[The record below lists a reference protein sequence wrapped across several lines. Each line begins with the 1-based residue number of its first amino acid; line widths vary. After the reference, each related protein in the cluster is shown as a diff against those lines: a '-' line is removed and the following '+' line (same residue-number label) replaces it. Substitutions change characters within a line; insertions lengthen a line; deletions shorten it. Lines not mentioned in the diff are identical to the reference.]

1 MKIIAVGMNYAA
13 HNKELHHSLELSEP
27 TIFMKSDSS
36 LLKDGKPFFIPDFSS
51 EVHYETE
58 IVVRIDRLGK
68 NIAERFAHRYY
79 NEVTV
84 GIDFTARDL
93 QNKLRAQGLP
103 WEISKAFDNS
113 AVIGTFIPLEQAGDV
128 NRLPFHLDINGSK
141 VQEGNTSNMLFSV
154 DKIIAYVSRFFTLKI
169 GDLIYTCWRRSREDR
184 RSSGGISWRAE
195 ASGFLCEMR
204 RLIYIFIIGLLL
216 CSYTWADGSRYAS
229 KSLLS
234 EGKWVKIRV
243 DKTGIYK
250 LSYADLKNMGFS
262 DPSKVSVHGYG
273 GWPLDEDFSKEYIDD
288 VPSTPV
294 WRGSDYLL
302 FYGKGPVKW
311 EYDSSSQTFVHTNNP
326 YSLYGYYFVTDATPT
341 NDMTSVAQASG
352 ASTRITTYDD
362 YLLHEQELVS
372 VNQSGREFFGEDFS
386 GARPR
391 TISTFSSIPGI
402 TDADGK
408 VTMRFISRINS
419 GSGTASLS
427 INDSELLDITIPS
440 IQTVSSNVR
449 SYTKAIPGTTTALW
463 KGSKSEK
470 NNVVVSYSSSGHTNV
485 RLDYIRMQFVRTLRP
500 YGACT
505 FFRSLTSVGN
515 ASRFVISEANSNTL
529 VFDVTDAL
537 NVKRVEADLNGSE
550 LSFTIPAGRL
560 REFVLVQ
567 TNQTFPSPEVVGEV
581 ASSNLH
587 GLEQRDMIIISAPS
601 LVQQAERLAVAHREK
616 DGLTVEVVTPE
627 AIYNEFSSG
636 TPDAT
641 AYRRLMKMFYDR
653 SSSLGNPPKYLLLF
667 GDGIYDNR
675 GISGEVQGVSRSNM
689 LLTFQSQESLNV
701 YSYATDDYFA
711 FLEDNSGSN
720 FSRDKMC
727 LGVGRFPIRTVT
739 EATQMV
745 DKTISYMENKDSG
758 SWKNNVT
765 FVADDGNNEDSFTT
779 NHMKQADQLAEAIEE
794 MQPGFLVNKVYFDA
808 YKRSSL
814 GTYPDVHNEIEKL
827 LKSGQLLINYTGH
840 GSTTHWADESV
851 WTQTD
856 INNSSYKHL
865 PVWVTATC
873 DFTRFDDVTTSAGE
887 SVFLNPTSGG
897 IALFTTT
904 RVVFSGNN
912 ANLNKALIDNLFQED
927 ANSRYTLGEAMMY
940 TKRQLNDS
948 NKLNFILIGDPALKF
963 AYPEYKAR
971 VTAVNGEA
979 VSDEPFEFKA
989 LSRITVE
996 GEILNPSDSFAAD
1009 FTGVLSSTIFDSQS
1023 SITTLGNSSE
1033 KFTYLDYPNTIYI
1046 GRDSVRNGKFS
1057 FTFMV
1062 PKDISYSN
1070 KKGKLNLYASSETK
1084 EAQGSFFDFIVGGT
1098 SDTAE
1103 TDTIGPEIR
1112 QIYLNDSSFVSGDKV
1127 NTTPYFVAKLWDKS
1141 GVNITG
1147 SSVGHDMMLTIDSMP
1162 SMSYNLNSYYALLP
1176 DSENEGLVQFSIPE
1190 LEPGMHTAEFKV
1202 WDILN
1207 NSTTYTF
1214 TFEVAEGLKPNL
1226 IELYATPNPARDQ
1239 VEFFLH
1245 HNRPESNLKVTVMV
1259 YDMTGKFLWSTEKSG
1274 SSELF
1279 KAYIVTWNLTDNGG
1293 RRLRPGVYLY
1303 RAAIS
1308 TNNSKEATK
1317 ANKLI
1322 ILAQ

>member
-1 MKIIAVGMNYAA
+1 M
-13 HNKELHHSLELSEP
+13 
-27 TIFMKSDSS
+27 
-36 LLKDGKPFFIPDFSS
+36 
-51 EVHYETE
+51 
-58 IVVRIDRLGK
+58 
-68 NIAERFAHRYY
+68 
-79 NEVTV
+79 
-84 GIDFTARDL
+84 
-93 QNKLRAQGLP
+93 
-103 WEISKAFDNS
+103 
-113 AVIGTFIPLEQAGDV
+113 
-128 NRLPFHLDINGSK
+128 
-141 VQEGNTSNMLFSV
+141 
-154 DKIIAYVSRFFTLKI
+154 
-169 GDLIYTCWRRSREDR
+169 
-184 RSSGGISWRAE
+184 
-195 ASGFLCEMR
+195 
-204 RLIYIFIIGLLL
+204 
-216 CSYTWADGSRYAS
+216 
-229 KSLLS
+229 
-234 EGKWVKIRV
+234 
-243 DKTGIYK
+243 
-250 LSYADLKNMGFS
+250 
-262 DPSKVSVHGYG
+262 
-273 GWPLDEDFSKEYIDD
+273 
-288 VPSTPV
+288 
-294 WRGSDYLL
+294 
-302 FYGKGPVKW
+302 
-311 EYDSSSQTFVHTNNP
+311 
-326 YSLYGYYFVTDATPT
+326 
-341 NDMTSVAQASG
+341 
-352 ASTRITTYDD
+352 
-362 YLLHEQELVS
+362 
-372 VNQSGREFFGEDFS
+372 
-386 GARPR
+386 
-391 TISTFSSIPGI
+391 
-402 TDADGK
+402 
-408 VTMRFISRINS
+408 
-419 GSGTASLS
+419 
-427 INDSELLDITIPS
+427 
-440 IQTVSSNVR
+440 
-449 SYTKAIPGTTTALW
+449 
-463 KGSKSEK
+463 
-470 NNVVVSYSSSGHTNV
+470 
-485 RLDYIRMQFVRTLRP
+485 
-500 YGACT
+500 
-505 FFRSLTSVGN
+505 
-515 ASRFVISEANSNTL
+515 
-529 VFDVTDAL
+529 
-537 NVKRVEADLNGSE
+537 
-550 LSFTIPAGRL
+550 

-675 GISGEVQGVSRSNM
+675 GISGEVQGVSWSNM

-794 MQPGFLVNKVYFDA
+794 MQPGFLA

-873 DFTRFDDVTTSAGE
+873 DFTRFDDVKTSAGE

-912 ANLNKALIDNLFQED
+912 ANLNKALIDNLFQEG

-996 GEILNPSDSFAAD
+996 GEILNPSGSFAAD

-1103 TDTIGPEIR
+1103 TDTIGPKIR

-1190 LEPGMHTAEFKV
+1190 MEPGMHTAEFKV

-1226 IELYATPNPARDQ
+1226 IEMYATPNPARDQ

>member
-1 MKIIAVGMNYAA
+1 M
-13 HNKELHHSLELSEP
+13 
-27 TIFMKSDSS
+27 
-36 LLKDGKPFFIPDFSS
+36 
-51 EVHYETE
+51 
-58 IVVRIDRLGK
+58 
-68 NIAERFAHRYY
+68 
-79 NEVTV
+79 
-84 GIDFTARDL
+84 
-93 QNKLRAQGLP
+93 
-103 WEISKAFDNS
+103 
-113 AVIGTFIPLEQAGDV
+113 
-128 NRLPFHLDINGSK
+128 
-141 VQEGNTSNMLFSV
+141 
-154 DKIIAYVSRFFTLKI
+154 
-169 GDLIYTCWRRSREDR
+169 
-184 RSSGGISWRAE
+184 
-195 ASGFLCEMR
+195 
-204 RLIYIFIIGLLL
+204 
-216 CSYTWADGSRYAS
+216 
-229 KSLLS
+229 
-234 EGKWVKIRV
+234 
-243 DKTGIYK
+243 
-250 LSYADLKNMGFS
+250 
-262 DPSKVSVHGYG
+262 
-273 GWPLDEDFSKEYIDD
+273 
-288 VPSTPV
+288 
-294 WRGSDYLL
+294 
-302 FYGKGPVKW
+302 
-311 EYDSSSQTFVHTNNP
+311 
-326 YSLYGYYFVTDATPT
+326 
-341 NDMTSVAQASG
+341 
-352 ASTRITTYDD
+352 
-362 YLLHEQELVS
+362 
-372 VNQSGREFFGEDFS
+372 
-386 GARPR
+386 
-391 TISTFSSIPGI
+391 
-402 TDADGK
+402 
-408 VTMRFISRINS
+408 
-419 GSGTASLS
+419 
-427 INDSELLDITIPS
+427 
-440 IQTVSSNVR
+440 
-449 SYTKAIPGTTTALW
+449 
-463 KGSKSEK
+463 
-470 NNVVVSYSSSGHTNV
+470 
-485 RLDYIRMQFVRTLRP
+485 
-500 YGACT
+500 
-505 FFRSLTSVGN
+505 TSVGN

-779 NHMKQADQLAEAIEE
+779 NHMKQADQLAGAIEE

-814 GTYPDVHNEIEKL
+814 GTYSDVHNEIEKL

-873 DFTRFDDVTTSAGE
+873 DFTRFDDVKTSAGE

-912 ANLNKALIDNLFQED
+912 ANLNKALIDNLFQEG

-996 GEILNPSDSFAAD
+996 GEILNPSGSFAAD

-1226 IELYATPNPARDQ
+1226 IEMYATPNPARDQ

>member
-1 MKIIAVGMNYAA
+1 M
-13 HNKELHHSLELSEP
+13 
-27 TIFMKSDSS
+27 
-36 LLKDGKPFFIPDFSS
+36 
-51 EVHYETE
+51 
-58 IVVRIDRLGK
+58 
-68 NIAERFAHRYY
+68 
-79 NEVTV
+79 
-84 GIDFTARDL
+84 
-93 QNKLRAQGLP
+93 
-103 WEISKAFDNS
+103 
-113 AVIGTFIPLEQAGDV
+113 
-128 NRLPFHLDINGSK
+128 
-141 VQEGNTSNMLFSV
+141 
-154 DKIIAYVSRFFTLKI
+154 
-169 GDLIYTCWRRSREDR
+169 
-184 RSSGGISWRAE
+184 
-195 ASGFLCEMR
+195 
-204 RLIYIFIIGLLL
+204 
-216 CSYTWADGSRYAS
+216 
-229 KSLLS
+229 
-234 EGKWVKIRV
+234 
-243 DKTGIYK
+243 
-250 LSYADLKNMGFS
+250 
-262 DPSKVSVHGYG
+262 
-273 GWPLDEDFSKEYIDD
+273 
-288 VPSTPV
+288 
-294 WRGSDYLL
+294 
-302 FYGKGPVKW
+302 
-311 EYDSSSQTFVHTNNP
+311 
-326 YSLYGYYFVTDATPT
+326 
-341 NDMTSVAQASG
+341 
-352 ASTRITTYDD
+352 
-362 YLLHEQELVS
+362 
-372 VNQSGREFFGEDFS
+372 
-386 GARPR
+386 
-391 TISTFSSIPGI
+391 
-402 TDADGK
+402 
-408 VTMRFISRINS
+408 
-419 GSGTASLS
+419 
-427 INDSELLDITIPS
+427 
-440 IQTVSSNVR
+440 
-449 SYTKAIPGTTTALW
+449 
-463 KGSKSEK
+463 
-470 NNVVVSYSSSGHTNV
+470 
-485 RLDYIRMQFVRTLRP
+485 
-500 YGACT
+500 
-505 FFRSLTSVGN
+505 TSVGN

-727 LGVGRFPIRTVT
+727 VGVGRFPIRTVT

-873 DFTRFDDVTTSAGE
+873 DFTRFDDVKTSAGE

-912 ANLNKALIDNLFQED
+912 ANLNKALIDNLFQEG

-996 GEILNPSDSFAAD
+996 GEILNPSGSFAAD

-1103 TDTIGPEIR
+1103 TDTIGPKIR

-1190 LEPGMHTAEFKV
+1190 MEPGMHTAEFKV

-1226 IELYATPNPARDQ
+1226 IEMYATPNPARDQ

>member
-1 MKIIAVGMNYAA
+1 M
-13 HNKELHHSLELSEP
+13 
-27 TIFMKSDSS
+27 
-36 LLKDGKPFFIPDFSS
+36 
-51 EVHYETE
+51 
-58 IVVRIDRLGK
+58 
-68 NIAERFAHRYY
+68 
-79 NEVTV
+79 
-84 GIDFTARDL
+84 
-93 QNKLRAQGLP
+93 
-103 WEISKAFDNS
+103 
-113 AVIGTFIPLEQAGDV
+113 
-128 NRLPFHLDINGSK
+128 
-141 VQEGNTSNMLFSV
+141 
-154 DKIIAYVSRFFTLKI
+154 
-169 GDLIYTCWRRSREDR
+169 
-184 RSSGGISWRAE
+184 
-195 ASGFLCEMR
+195 
-204 RLIYIFIIGLLL
+204 
-216 CSYTWADGSRYAS
+216 
-229 KSLLS
+229 
-234 EGKWVKIRV
+234 
-243 DKTGIYK
+243 
-250 LSYADLKNMGFS
+250 
-262 DPSKVSVHGYG
+262 
-273 GWPLDEDFSKEYIDD
+273 
-288 VPSTPV
+288 
-294 WRGSDYLL
+294 
-302 FYGKGPVKW
+302 
-311 EYDSSSQTFVHTNNP
+311 
-326 YSLYGYYFVTDATPT
+326 
-341 NDMTSVAQASG
+341 
-352 ASTRITTYDD
+352 
-362 YLLHEQELVS
+362 
-372 VNQSGREFFGEDFS
+372 
-386 GARPR
+386 
-391 TISTFSSIPGI
+391 
-402 TDADGK
+402 
-408 VTMRFISRINS
+408 
-419 GSGTASLS
+419 
-427 INDSELLDITIPS
+427 
-440 IQTVSSNVR
+440 
-449 SYTKAIPGTTTALW
+449 
-463 KGSKSEK
+463 
-470 NNVVVSYSSSGHTNV
+470 
-485 RLDYIRMQFVRTLRP
+485 
-500 YGACT
+500 
-505 FFRSLTSVGN
+505 
-515 ASRFVISEANSNTL
+515 
-529 VFDVTDAL
+529 
-537 NVKRVEADLNGSE
+537 
-550 LSFTIPAGRL
+550 
-560 REFVLVQ
+560 
-567 TNQTFPSPEVVGEV
+567 
-581 ASSNLH
+581 
-587 GLEQRDMIIISAPS
+587 
-601 LVQQAERLAVAHREK
+601 
-616 DGLTVEVVTPE
+616 
-627 AIYNEFSSG
+627 
-636 TPDAT
+636 
-641 AYRRLMKMFYDR
+641 
-653 SSSLGNPPKYLLLF
+653 LF

-873 DFTRFDDVTTSAGE
+873 DFTRFDDVKTSAGE

-996 GEILNPSDSFAAD
+996 GEILNPSGSFAAD

-1226 IELYATPNPARDQ
+1226 IEMYATPNPARDQ

>member
-1 MKIIAVGMNYAA
+1 
-13 HNKELHHSLELSEP
+13 
-27 TIFMKSDSS
+27 
-36 LLKDGKPFFIPDFSS
+36 
-51 EVHYETE
+51 
-58 IVVRIDRLGK
+58 
-68 NIAERFAHRYY
+68 
-79 NEVTV
+79 
-84 GIDFTARDL
+84 
-93 QNKLRAQGLP
+93 
-103 WEISKAFDNS
+103 
-113 AVIGTFIPLEQAGDV
+113 
-128 NRLPFHLDINGSK
+128 
-141 VQEGNTSNMLFSV
+141 
-154 DKIIAYVSRFFTLKI
+154 
-169 GDLIYTCWRRSREDR
+169 
-184 RSSGGISWRAE
+184 
-195 ASGFLCEMR
+195 
-204 RLIYIFIIGLLL
+204 
-216 CSYTWADGSRYAS
+216 
-229 KSLLS
+229 
-234 EGKWVKIRV
+234 
-243 DKTGIYK
+243 
-250 LSYADLKNMGFS
+250 
-262 DPSKVSVHGYG
+262 
-273 GWPLDEDFSKEYIDD
+273 
-288 VPSTPV
+288 
-294 WRGSDYLL
+294 
-302 FYGKGPVKW
+302 
-311 EYDSSSQTFVHTNNP
+311 
-326 YSLYGYYFVTDATPT
+326 
-341 NDMTSVAQASG
+341 
-352 ASTRITTYDD
+352 
-362 YLLHEQELVS
+362 
-372 VNQSGREFFGEDFS
+372 
-386 GARPR
+386 
-391 TISTFSSIPGI
+391 
-402 TDADGK
+402 
-408 VTMRFISRINS
+408 
-419 GSGTASLS
+419 
-427 INDSELLDITIPS
+427 
-440 IQTVSSNVR
+440 
-449 SYTKAIPGTTTALW
+449 
-463 KGSKSEK
+463 
-470 NNVVVSYSSSGHTNV
+470 
-485 RLDYIRMQFVRTLRP
+485 
-500 YGACT
+500 
-505 FFRSLTSVGN
+505 
-515 ASRFVISEANSNTL
+515 
-529 VFDVTDAL
+529 
-537 NVKRVEADLNGSE
+537 
-550 LSFTIPAGRL
+550 
-560 REFVLVQ
+560 
-567 TNQTFPSPEVVGEV
+567 
-581 ASSNLH
+581 
-587 GLEQRDMIIISAPS
+587 MIIISAPS

-675 GISGEVQGVSRSNM
+675 GISGEVQGVSQSNM

-873 DFTRFDDVTTSAGE
+873 DFTRFDDVKTSAGE

-996 GEILNPSDSFAAD
+996 GEILNPSGSFAAD

-1226 IELYATPNPARDQ
+1226 IEMYATPNPARDQ

>member
-1 MKIIAVGMNYAA
+1 M
-13 HNKELHHSLELSEP
+13 
-27 TIFMKSDSS
+27 
-36 LLKDGKPFFIPDFSS
+36 
-51 EVHYETE
+51 
-58 IVVRIDRLGK
+58 
-68 NIAERFAHRYY
+68 
-79 NEVTV
+79 
-84 GIDFTARDL
+84 
-93 QNKLRAQGLP
+93 
-103 WEISKAFDNS
+103 
-113 AVIGTFIPLEQAGDV
+113 
-128 NRLPFHLDINGSK
+128 
-141 VQEGNTSNMLFSV
+141 
-154 DKIIAYVSRFFTLKI
+154 
-169 GDLIYTCWRRSREDR
+169 
-184 RSSGGISWRAE
+184 
-195 ASGFLCEMR
+195 
-204 RLIYIFIIGLLL
+204 
-216 CSYTWADGSRYAS
+216 
-229 KSLLS
+229 
-234 EGKWVKIRV
+234 
-243 DKTGIYK
+243 
-250 LSYADLKNMGFS
+250 
-262 DPSKVSVHGYG
+262 
-273 GWPLDEDFSKEYIDD
+273 
-288 VPSTPV
+288 
-294 WRGSDYLL
+294 
-302 FYGKGPVKW
+302 
-311 EYDSSSQTFVHTNNP
+311 
-326 YSLYGYYFVTDATPT
+326 
-341 NDMTSVAQASG
+341 
-352 ASTRITTYDD
+352 
-362 YLLHEQELVS
+362 
-372 VNQSGREFFGEDFS
+372 
-386 GARPR
+386 
-391 TISTFSSIPGI
+391 
-402 TDADGK
+402 
-408 VTMRFISRINS
+408 
-419 GSGTASLS
+419 
-427 INDSELLDITIPS
+427 
-440 IQTVSSNVR
+440 
-449 SYTKAIPGTTTALW
+449 
-463 KGSKSEK
+463 
-470 NNVVVSYSSSGHTNV
+470 
-485 RLDYIRMQFVRTLRP
+485 
-500 YGACT
+500 
-505 FFRSLTSVGN
+505 
-515 ASRFVISEANSNTL
+515 
-529 VFDVTDAL
+529 
-537 NVKRVEADLNGSE
+537 
-550 LSFTIPAGRL
+550 
-560 REFVLVQ
+560 
-567 TNQTFPSPEVVGEV
+567 
-581 ASSNLH
+581 
-587 GLEQRDMIIISAPS
+587 
-601 LVQQAERLAVAHREK
+601 
-616 DGLTVEVVTPE
+616 
-627 AIYNEFSSG
+627 
-636 TPDAT
+636 
-641 AYRRLMKMFYDR
+641 
-653 SSSLGNPPKYLLLF
+653 GNPPKYLLLF

>member
-1 MKIIAVGMNYAA
+1 
-13 HNKELHHSLELSEP
+13 
-27 TIFMKSDSS
+27 
-36 LLKDGKPFFIPDFSS
+36 
-51 EVHYETE
+51 
-58 IVVRIDRLGK
+58 
-68 NIAERFAHRYY
+68 
-79 NEVTV
+79 
-84 GIDFTARDL
+84 
-93 QNKLRAQGLP
+93 
-103 WEISKAFDNS
+103 
-113 AVIGTFIPLEQAGDV
+113 
-128 NRLPFHLDINGSK
+128 
-141 VQEGNTSNMLFSV
+141 
-154 DKIIAYVSRFFTLKI
+154 
-169 GDLIYTCWRRSREDR
+169 
-184 RSSGGISWRAE
+184 
-195 ASGFLCEMR
+195 MR
-204 RLIYIFIIGLLL
+204 RLIYIFIISLLF
-216 CSYTWADGSRYAS
+216 CSYTWADNSRYAS
-229 KSLLS
+229 KSLLA

-250 LSYADLKNMGFS
+250 LTYADLESMGFS

-294 WRGSDYLL
+294 WRGNDYLL

-311 EYDSSSQTFVHTNNP
+311 EYDSSSQAFVHTNNP

-341 NDMTSVAQASG
+341 NDMASVAQASG

-362 YLLHEQELVS
+362 YLLHEQDLVS
-372 VNQSGREFFGEDFS
+372 VSQSGREFFGEDFS
-386 GARPR
+386 GATPR
-391 TISTFSSIPGI
+391 AISTFSSIPGI

-427 INDSELLDITIPS
+427 INDSELLDVTIPS
-440 IQTVSSNVR
+440 IQTVDSKIR
-449 SYTKAIPGTTTALW
+449 SYTKAISGMTTALW

-500 YGACT
+500 YGAYT
-505 FFRSLTSVGN
+505 FFRSLASVGN
-515 ASRFVISEANSNTL
+515 VSRFVVGEANANTL

-537 NVKRVEADLNGSE
+537 NVKKMETDLNGSE
-550 LSFTIPAGRL
+550 LSFTIPAGSL
-560 REFVLVQ
+560 REFVVVQ
-567 TNQTFPSPEVVGEV
+567 ANQTFSSPEVVGEV

-587 GLEQRDMIIISAPS
+587 GLEQRDMIIIAAPS
-601 LVQQAERLAVAHREK
+601 LVQQAERLAAAHREK

-627 AIYNEFSSG
+627 AVYNEFSSG

-653 SSSLGNPPKYLLLF
+653 SASLGNPPKYLLLF
-667 GDGIYDNR
+667 GDGLFDNR
-675 GISGEVQGVSRSNM
+675 GVSSDVQGISRSNM
-689 LLTFQSQESLNV
+689 LLTFQSRESLNV

-711 FLEDNSGSN
+711 FLEDDSGTSLE
-720 FSRDKMC
+720 RDKMC
-727 LGVGRFPIRTVT
+727 VGVGRFPVRTVT

-745 DKTISYMENKDSG
+745 DKTISYMENKNPG

-765 FVADDGNNEDSFTT
+765 FVADDGNNEDSFSTG
-779 NHMKQADQLAEAIEE
+779 HMSQADQIADDIAENHS
-794 MQPGFLVNKVYFDA
+794 GFLVNKVYFDA
-808 YKRSSL
+808 YKRSNL
-814 GTYPDVHNEIEKL
+814 GTYPDVHDEIEKL

-840 GSTTHWADESV
+840 GSTTHWADEAV
-851 WTQTD
+851 WTQAD
-856 INNSSYKHL
+856 INNSSYENL

-873 DFTRFDDVTTSAGE
+873 DFTRFDDVKTSAGE
-887 SVFLNPTSGG
+887 SVFLNPASGG

-904 RVVFSGNN
+904 RVVFSGSNFS
-912 ANLNKALIDNLFQED
+912 LNKALIDNLFQENVND
-927 ANSRYTLGEAMMY
+927 RYTLGEAMMY
-940 TKRQLNDS
+940 TKRQLWDT
-948 NKLNFILIGDPALKF
+948 NKLNFILIGDPALKL

-996 GEILNPSDSFAAD
+996 GEILDPSGEFAAD
-1009 FTGVLSSTIFDSQS
+1009 FSGVLNSTVFDSQS
-1023 SITTLGNSSE
+1023 SITTLGNSSD

-1046 GRDSVRNGKFS
+1046 GRDSVRDGKFS

-1070 KKGKLNLYASSETK
+1070 EEGKLNLYASSETLKK

-1127 NTTPYFVAKLWDKS
+1127 NATPYFVARLWDKS

-1147 SSVGHDMMLTIDSMP
+1147 SSVGHDMILTIDSMP

-1190 LEPGMHTAEFKV
+1190 LEPGTHTAEFKV

-1207 NSTTYTF
+1207 NSTTYVF
-1214 TFEVAEGLKPNL
+1214 TFEVEEGLKPNL
-1226 IELYATPNPARDQ
+1226 IEIYATPNPARDQ
-1239 VEFFLH
+1239 VEFYLH

-1259 YDMTGKFLWSTEKSG
+1259 YDMTGKFLWSAEKSG

-1279 KAYIVTWNLTDNGG
+1279 KAYVVTWNLTDNGG

-1308 TNNSKEATK
+1308 ANNSKEATK

>member
-1 MKIIAVGMNYAA
+1 M
-13 HNKELHHSLELSEP
+13 
-27 TIFMKSDSS
+27 
-36 LLKDGKPFFIPDFSS
+36 
-51 EVHYETE
+51 
-58 IVVRIDRLGK
+58 
-68 NIAERFAHRYY
+68 
-79 NEVTV
+79 
-84 GIDFTARDL
+84 
-93 QNKLRAQGLP
+93 
-103 WEISKAFDNS
+103 
-113 AVIGTFIPLEQAGDV
+113 
-128 NRLPFHLDINGSK
+128 
-141 VQEGNTSNMLFSV
+141 
-154 DKIIAYVSRFFTLKI
+154 
-169 GDLIYTCWRRSREDR
+169 
-184 RSSGGISWRAE
+184 
-195 ASGFLCEMR
+195 
-204 RLIYIFIIGLLL
+204 
-216 CSYTWADGSRYAS
+216 
-229 KSLLS
+229 
-234 EGKWVKIRV
+234 
-243 DKTGIYK
+243 
-250 LSYADLKNMGFS
+250 
-262 DPSKVSVHGYG
+262 
-273 GWPLDEDFSKEYIDD
+273 
-288 VPSTPV
+288 
-294 WRGSDYLL
+294 
-302 FYGKGPVKW
+302 
-311 EYDSSSQTFVHTNNP
+311 
-326 YSLYGYYFVTDATPT
+326 
-341 NDMTSVAQASG
+341 
-352 ASTRITTYDD
+352 
-362 YLLHEQELVS
+362 
-372 VNQSGREFFGEDFS
+372 
-386 GARPR
+386 
-391 TISTFSSIPGI
+391 
-402 TDADGK
+402 
-408 VTMRFISRINS
+408 
-419 GSGTASLS
+419 
-427 INDSELLDITIPS
+427 
-440 IQTVSSNVR
+440 
-449 SYTKAIPGTTTALW
+449 
-463 KGSKSEK
+463 
-470 NNVVVSYSSSGHTNV
+470 VSYSSSGHTNV

-873 DFTRFDDVTTSAGE
+873 DFTRFDDVKTSAGE

-912 ANLNKALIDNLFQED
+912 ANLNKALIDNLFQEG

-996 GEILNPSDSFAAD
+996 GEILNPSGSFAAD

-1226 IELYATPNPARDQ
+1226 IEMYATPNPARDQ

>member
-1 MKIIAVGMNYAA
+1 M
-13 HNKELHHSLELSEP
+13 
-27 TIFMKSDSS
+27 F
-36 LLKDGKPFFIPDFSS
+36 
-51 EVHYETE
+51 
-58 IVVRIDRLGK
+58 
-68 NIAERFAHRYY
+68 
-79 NEVTV
+79 
-84 GIDFTARDL
+84 
-93 QNKLRAQGLP
+93 
-103 WEISKAFDNS
+103 
-113 AVIGTFIPLEQAGDV
+113 
-128 NRLPFHLDINGSK
+128 
-141 VQEGNTSNMLFSV
+141 
-154 DKIIAYVSRFFTLKI
+154 
-169 GDLIYTCWRRSREDR
+169 
-184 RSSGGISWRAE
+184 
-195 ASGFLCEMR
+195 
-204 RLIYIFIIGLLL
+204 
-216 CSYTWADGSRYAS
+216 
-229 KSLLS
+229 
-234 EGKWVKIRV
+234 
-243 DKTGIYK
+243 
-250 LSYADLKNMGFS
+250 
-262 DPSKVSVHGYG
+262 
-273 GWPLDEDFSKEYIDD
+273 
-288 VPSTPV
+288 
-294 WRGSDYLL
+294 
-302 FYGKGPVKW
+302 
-311 EYDSSSQTFVHTNNP
+311 
-326 YSLYGYYFVTDATPT
+326 
-341 NDMTSVAQASG
+341 
-352 ASTRITTYDD
+352 
-362 YLLHEQELVS
+362 
-372 VNQSGREFFGEDFS
+372 
-386 GARPR
+386 
-391 TISTFSSIPGI
+391 
-402 TDADGK
+402 
-408 VTMRFISRINS
+408 
-419 GSGTASLS
+419 
-427 INDSELLDITIPS
+427 
-440 IQTVSSNVR
+440 
-449 SYTKAIPGTTTALW
+449 
-463 KGSKSEK
+463 
-470 NNVVVSYSSSGHTNV
+470 
-485 RLDYIRMQFVRTLRP
+485 
-500 YGACT
+500 
-505 FFRSLTSVGN
+505 
-515 ASRFVISEANSNTL
+515 
-529 VFDVTDAL
+529 
-537 NVKRVEADLNGSE
+537 
-550 LSFTIPAGRL
+550 
-560 REFVLVQ
+560 VQ

-675 GISGEVQGVSRSNM
+675 GISGEVQGVSWSNM

-873 DFTRFDDVTTSAGE
+873 DFTRFDDVKTSAGE

-912 ANLNKALIDNLFQED
+912 ANLNKALIDNLFQEG

-996 GEILNPSDSFAAD
+996 GEILNPSGSFAAD

-1190 LEPGMHTAEFKV
+1190 MEPGMHTAEFKV

-1226 IELYATPNPARDQ
+1226 IEMYATPNPARDQ

>member
-1 MKIIAVGMNYAA
+1 M
-13 HNKELHHSLELSEP
+13 
-27 TIFMKSDSS
+27 
-36 LLKDGKPFFIPDFSS
+36 
-51 EVHYETE
+51 
-58 IVVRIDRLGK
+58 
-68 NIAERFAHRYY
+68 
-79 NEVTV
+79 
-84 GIDFTARDL
+84 
-93 QNKLRAQGLP
+93 
-103 WEISKAFDNS
+103 
-113 AVIGTFIPLEQAGDV
+113 
-128 NRLPFHLDINGSK
+128 
-141 VQEGNTSNMLFSV
+141 
-154 DKIIAYVSRFFTLKI
+154 
-169 GDLIYTCWRRSREDR
+169 
-184 RSSGGISWRAE
+184 
-195 ASGFLCEMR
+195 
-204 RLIYIFIIGLLL
+204 
-216 CSYTWADGSRYAS
+216 
-229 KSLLS
+229 
-234 EGKWVKIRV
+234 
-243 DKTGIYK
+243 
-250 LSYADLKNMGFS
+250 
-262 DPSKVSVHGYG
+262 
-273 GWPLDEDFSKEYIDD
+273 
-288 VPSTPV
+288 
-294 WRGSDYLL
+294 
-302 FYGKGPVKW
+302 
-311 EYDSSSQTFVHTNNP
+311 
-326 YSLYGYYFVTDATPT
+326 
-341 NDMTSVAQASG
+341 
-352 ASTRITTYDD
+352 
-362 YLLHEQELVS
+362 
-372 VNQSGREFFGEDFS
+372 
-386 GARPR
+386 
-391 TISTFSSIPGI
+391 
-402 TDADGK
+402 
-408 VTMRFISRINS
+408 
-419 GSGTASLS
+419 
-427 INDSELLDITIPS
+427 
-440 IQTVSSNVR
+440 
-449 SYTKAIPGTTTALW
+449 
-463 KGSKSEK
+463 
-470 NNVVVSYSSSGHTNV
+470 
-485 RLDYIRMQFVRTLRP
+485 
-500 YGACT
+500 
-505 FFRSLTSVGN
+505 
-515 ASRFVISEANSNTL
+515 
-529 VFDVTDAL
+529 
-537 NVKRVEADLNGSE
+537 EADLNGSE

-727 LGVGRFPIRTVT
+727 VGVGRFPIRTVT

-873 DFTRFDDVTTSAGE
+873 DFTRFDDVKTSAGE

-912 ANLNKALIDNLFQED
+912 ANLNKALIDNLFQEG

-996 GEILNPSDSFAAD
+996 GEILNPSGSFAAD

-1103 TDTIGPEIR
+1103 TDTIGPKIR

-1162 SMSYNLNSYYALLP
+1162 SMSYNLNSYYELLP

-1190 LEPGMHTAEFKV
+1190 MEPGMHTAEFKV

-1226 IELYATPNPARDQ
+1226 IEMYATPNPARDQ

>member
-1 MKIIAVGMNYAA
+1 M
-13 HNKELHHSLELSEP
+13 
-27 TIFMKSDSS
+27 
-36 LLKDGKPFFIPDFSS
+36 
-51 EVHYETE
+51 
-58 IVVRIDRLGK
+58 
-68 NIAERFAHRYY
+68 
-79 NEVTV
+79 
-84 GIDFTARDL
+84 
-93 QNKLRAQGLP
+93 
-103 WEISKAFDNS
+103 
-113 AVIGTFIPLEQAGDV
+113 
-128 NRLPFHLDINGSK
+128 
-141 VQEGNTSNMLFSV
+141 
-154 DKIIAYVSRFFTLKI
+154 
-169 GDLIYTCWRRSREDR
+169 
-184 RSSGGISWRAE
+184 
-195 ASGFLCEMR
+195 
-204 RLIYIFIIGLLL
+204 
-216 CSYTWADGSRYAS
+216 
-229 KSLLS
+229 
-234 EGKWVKIRV
+234 
-243 DKTGIYK
+243 
-250 LSYADLKNMGFS
+250 
-262 DPSKVSVHGYG
+262 
-273 GWPLDEDFSKEYIDD
+273 
-288 VPSTPV
+288 
-294 WRGSDYLL
+294 
-302 FYGKGPVKW
+302 
-311 EYDSSSQTFVHTNNP
+311 
-326 YSLYGYYFVTDATPT
+326 
-341 NDMTSVAQASG
+341 
-352 ASTRITTYDD
+352 
-362 YLLHEQELVS
+362 
-372 VNQSGREFFGEDFS
+372 
-386 GARPR
+386 
-391 TISTFSSIPGI
+391 
-402 TDADGK
+402 
-408 VTMRFISRINS
+408 
-419 GSGTASLS
+419 
-427 INDSELLDITIPS
+427 
-440 IQTVSSNVR
+440 
-449 SYTKAIPGTTTALW
+449 
-463 KGSKSEK
+463 
-470 NNVVVSYSSSGHTNV
+470 
-485 RLDYIRMQFVRTLRP
+485 
-500 YGACT
+500 
-505 FFRSLTSVGN
+505 TSVGN
-515 ASRFVISEANSNTL
+515 SSRFVISEANSNTL

-873 DFTRFDDVTTSAGE
+873 DFTRFDDVKTSAGE

-996 GEILNPSDSFAAD
+996 GEILNPSGSFAAD

-1176 DSENEGLVQFSIPE
+1176 DSENEGLGQFSIPE

-1226 IELYATPNPARDQ
+1226 IEMYATPNPARDQ

>member
-1 MKIIAVGMNYAA
+1 MHIATQI
-13 HNKELHHSLELSEP
+13 L
-27 TIFMKSDSS
+27 
-36 LLKDGKPFFIPDFSS
+36 
-51 EVHYETE
+51 
-58 IVVRIDRLGK
+58 
-68 NIAERFAHRYY
+68 
-79 NEVTV
+79 
-84 GIDFTARDL
+84 
-93 QNKLRAQGLP
+93 
-103 WEISKAFDNS
+103 
-113 AVIGTFIPLEQAGDV
+113 
-128 NRLPFHLDINGSK
+128 
-141 VQEGNTSNMLFSV
+141 
-154 DKIIAYVSRFFTLKI
+154 
-169 GDLIYTCWRRSREDR
+169 
-184 RSSGGISWRAE
+184 
-195 ASGFLCEMR
+195 
-204 RLIYIFIIGLLL
+204 
-216 CSYTWADGSRYAS
+216 
-229 KSLLS
+229 
-234 EGKWVKIRV
+234 
-243 DKTGIYK
+243 
-250 LSYADLKNMGFS
+250 
-262 DPSKVSVHGYG
+262 
-273 GWPLDEDFSKEYIDD
+273 
-288 VPSTPV
+288 
-294 WRGSDYLL
+294 
-302 FYGKGPVKW
+302 
-311 EYDSSSQTFVHTNNP
+311 
-326 YSLYGYYFVTDATPT
+326 
-341 NDMTSVAQASG
+341 
-352 ASTRITTYDD
+352 
-362 YLLHEQELVS
+362 
-372 VNQSGREFFGEDFS
+372 
-386 GARPR
+386 
-391 TISTFSSIPGI
+391 
-402 TDADGK
+402 
-408 VTMRFISRINS
+408 
-419 GSGTASLS
+419 
-427 INDSELLDITIPS
+427 
-440 IQTVSSNVR
+440 
-449 SYTKAIPGTTTALW
+449 
-463 KGSKSEK
+463 
-470 NNVVVSYSSSGHTNV
+470 
-485 RLDYIRMQFVRTLRP
+485 
-500 YGACT
+500 
-505 FFRSLTSVGN
+505 
-515 ASRFVISEANSNTL
+515 
-529 VFDVTDAL
+529 
-537 NVKRVEADLNGSE
+537 
-550 LSFTIPAGRL
+550 
-560 REFVLVQ
+560 
-567 TNQTFPSPEVVGEV
+567 
-581 ASSNLH
+581 
-587 GLEQRDMIIISAPS
+587 QRDMIIISAPS

-675 GISGEVQGVSRSNM
+675 GISGEVQGVSQSNM

-727 LGVGRFPIRTVT
+727 LGVGRFPIRTV
-739 EATQMV
+739 EQATQMV

-873 DFTRFDDVTTSAGE
+873 DFTRFDDVKTSAGE

-996 GEILNPSDSFAAD
+996 GEILNPSGSFAAD

-1226 IELYATPNPARDQ
+1226 IEMYATPNPARDQ

>member
-1 MKIIAVGMNYAA
+1 M
-13 HNKELHHSLELSEP
+13 
-27 TIFMKSDSS
+27 
-36 LLKDGKPFFIPDFSS
+36 
-51 EVHYETE
+51 
-58 IVVRIDRLGK
+58 
-68 NIAERFAHRYY
+68 
-79 NEVTV
+79 
-84 GIDFTARDL
+84 
-93 QNKLRAQGLP
+93 
-103 WEISKAFDNS
+103 
-113 AVIGTFIPLEQAGDV
+113 
-128 NRLPFHLDINGSK
+128 
-141 VQEGNTSNMLFSV
+141 
-154 DKIIAYVSRFFTLKI
+154 
-169 GDLIYTCWRRSREDR
+169 
-184 RSSGGISWRAE
+184 
-195 ASGFLCEMR
+195 
-204 RLIYIFIIGLLL
+204 
-216 CSYTWADGSRYAS
+216 
-229 KSLLS
+229 
-234 EGKWVKIRV
+234 
-243 DKTGIYK
+243 
-250 LSYADLKNMGFS
+250 
-262 DPSKVSVHGYG
+262 
-273 GWPLDEDFSKEYIDD
+273 
-288 VPSTPV
+288 
-294 WRGSDYLL
+294 
-302 FYGKGPVKW
+302 
-311 EYDSSSQTFVHTNNP
+311 
-326 YSLYGYYFVTDATPT
+326 
-341 NDMTSVAQASG
+341 
-352 ASTRITTYDD
+352 
-362 YLLHEQELVS
+362 
-372 VNQSGREFFGEDFS
+372 
-386 GARPR
+386 
-391 TISTFSSIPGI
+391 
-402 TDADGK
+402 
-408 VTMRFISRINS
+408 
-419 GSGTASLS
+419 
-427 INDSELLDITIPS
+427 
-440 IQTVSSNVR
+440 
-449 SYTKAIPGTTTALW
+449 
-463 KGSKSEK
+463 
-470 NNVVVSYSSSGHTNV
+470 
-485 RLDYIRMQFVRTLRP
+485 
-500 YGACT
+500 
-505 FFRSLTSVGN
+505 
-515 ASRFVISEANSNTL
+515 
-529 VFDVTDAL
+529 
-537 NVKRVEADLNGSE
+537 
-550 LSFTIPAGRL
+550 
-560 REFVLVQ
+560 
-567 TNQTFPSPEVVGEV
+567 
-581 ASSNLH
+581 
-587 GLEQRDMIIISAPS
+587 
-601 LVQQAERLAVAHREK
+601 VQQAERLAVAHREK

-794 MQPGFLVNKVYFDA
+794 VQPGFLVNKVYFDA

-873 DFTRFDDVTTSAGE
+873 DFTRFDDVKTSAGE

-904 RVVFSGNN
+904 RVVFSDNN

-996 GEILNPSDSFAAD
+996 GEILNPSGSFAAD

-1147 SSVGHDMMLTIDSMP
+1147 SSVGHDMILTIDSMP

-1226 IELYATPNPARDQ
+1226 IEMYATPNPARDQ

-1279 KAYIVTWNLTDNGG
+1279 KAYVVTWNLTDNGG

>member
-1 MKIIAVGMNYAA
+1 
-13 HNKELHHSLELSEP
+13 
-27 TIFMKSDSS
+27 
-36 LLKDGKPFFIPDFSS
+36 
-51 EVHYETE
+51 
-58 IVVRIDRLGK
+58 
-68 NIAERFAHRYY
+68 
-79 NEVTV
+79 
-84 GIDFTARDL
+84 
-93 QNKLRAQGLP
+93 
-103 WEISKAFDNS
+103 
-113 AVIGTFIPLEQAGDV
+113 
-128 NRLPFHLDINGSK
+128 
-141 VQEGNTSNMLFSV
+141 
-154 DKIIAYVSRFFTLKI
+154 
-169 GDLIYTCWRRSREDR
+169 
-184 RSSGGISWRAE
+184 
-195 ASGFLCEMR
+195 
-204 RLIYIFIIGLLL
+204 
-216 CSYTWADGSRYAS
+216 
-229 KSLLS
+229 
-234 EGKWVKIRV
+234 
-243 DKTGIYK
+243 
-250 LSYADLKNMGFS
+250 
-262 DPSKVSVHGYG
+262 
-273 GWPLDEDFSKEYIDD
+273 
-288 VPSTPV
+288 
-294 WRGSDYLL
+294 
-302 FYGKGPVKW
+302 
-311 EYDSSSQTFVHTNNP
+311 
-326 YSLYGYYFVTDATPT
+326 
-341 NDMTSVAQASG
+341 
-352 ASTRITTYDD
+352 
-362 YLLHEQELVS
+362 
-372 VNQSGREFFGEDFS
+372 
-386 GARPR
+386 
-391 TISTFSSIPGI
+391 
-402 TDADGK
+402 
-408 VTMRFISRINS
+408 
-419 GSGTASLS
+419 
-427 INDSELLDITIPS
+427 
-440 IQTVSSNVR
+440 
-449 SYTKAIPGTTTALW
+449 
-463 KGSKSEK
+463 
-470 NNVVVSYSSSGHTNV
+470 
-485 RLDYIRMQFVRTLRP
+485 
-500 YGACT
+500 
-505 FFRSLTSVGN
+505 
-515 ASRFVISEANSNTL
+515 
-529 VFDVTDAL
+529 
-537 NVKRVEADLNGSE
+537 
-550 LSFTIPAGRL
+550 
-560 REFVLVQ
+560 
-567 TNQTFPSPEVVGEV
+567 
-581 ASSNLH
+581 
-587 GLEQRDMIIISAPS
+587 
-601 LVQQAERLAVAHREK
+601 
-616 DGLTVEVVTPE
+616 
-627 AIYNEFSSG
+627 
-636 TPDAT
+636 
-641 AYRRLMKMFYDR
+641 MKMFYDR
-653 SSSLGNPPKYLLLF
+653 SSCLGNPPKYLLLF

-675 GISGEVQGVSRSNM
+675 GISGEVQGVSWSNM

-912 ANLNKALIDNLFQED
+912 ANLNKALIDNLFQEG

-996 GEILNPSDSFAAD
+996 GEILNPSGSFAAD

-1226 IELYATPNPARDQ
+1226 IEMYATPNPARDQ

>member
-1 MKIIAVGMNYAA
+1 
-13 HNKELHHSLELSEP
+13 
-27 TIFMKSDSS
+27 
-36 LLKDGKPFFIPDFSS
+36 
-51 EVHYETE
+51 
-58 IVVRIDRLGK
+58 
-68 NIAERFAHRYY
+68 
-79 NEVTV
+79 
-84 GIDFTARDL
+84 
-93 QNKLRAQGLP
+93 
-103 WEISKAFDNS
+103 
-113 AVIGTFIPLEQAGDV
+113 
-128 NRLPFHLDINGSK
+128 
-141 VQEGNTSNMLFSV
+141 
-154 DKIIAYVSRFFTLKI
+154 
-169 GDLIYTCWRRSREDR
+169 
-184 RSSGGISWRAE
+184 
-195 ASGFLCEMR
+195 MR
-204 RLIYIFIIGLLL
+204 RLIYIFIISLLF
-216 CSYTWADGSRYAS
+216 CSYTWADNSRYAS
-229 KSLLS
+229 KSLLA

-250 LSYADLKNMGFS
+250 LTYADLESMGFS

-294 WRGSDYLL
+294 WRGNDYLL

-311 EYDSSSQTFVHTNNP
+311 EYDSSSQAFVHTNNP

-341 NDMTSVAQASG
+341 NDMASVAQASG

-362 YLLHEQELVS
+362 YLLHEQDLVS
-372 VNQSGREFFGEDFS
+372 VSQSGREFFGEDFS
-386 GARPR
+386 GATPR

-427 INDSELLDITIPS
+427 INDSELLDVTIPS
-440 IQTVSSNVR
+440 IQTVDSKIR
-449 SYTKAIPGTTTALW
+449 SYTKAISGMTAALW

-500 YGACT
+500 YGAYT
-505 FFRSLTSVGN
+505 FFRSLASVGN
-515 ASRFVISEANSNTL
+515 VSRFVVGEANANTL

-537 NVKRVEADLNGSE
+537 NVKKMETDLNGSE
-550 LSFTIPAGRL
+550 LSFTIPAGSL
-560 REFVLVQ
+560 REFVVVQ
-567 TNQTFPSPEVVGEV
+567 ANQTFSSPEVVGEV

-587 GLEQRDMIIISAPS
+587 GLEQRDMIIIAAPS
-601 LVQQAERLAVAHREK
+601 LVQQAERLAAAHREK

-627 AIYNEFSSG
+627 AVYNEFSSG

-653 SSSLGNPPKYLLLF
+653 SASLGNPPKYLLLF
-667 GDGIYDNR
+667 GDGLFDNR
-675 GISGEVQGVSRSNM
+675 GVSSDVQGISRSNM
-689 LLTFQSQESLNV
+689 LLTFQSRESLNV

-711 FLEDNSGSN
+711 FLEDDSGTSLE
-720 FSRDKMC
+720 RDKMC
-727 LGVGRFPIRTVT
+727 VGVGRFPVRTVT

-745 DKTISYMENKDSG
+745 DKTISYMENKNPG

-765 FVADDGNNEDSFTT
+765 FVADDGNNEDSFSTG
-779 NHMKQADQLAEAIEE
+779 HMSQADQIADDIAENHS
-794 MQPGFLVNKVYFDA
+794 GFLVNKVYFDA
-808 YKRSSL
+808 YKRSNL
-814 GTYPDVHNEIEKL
+814 GTYPDVHDEIEKL

-840 GSTTHWADESV
+840 GSTTHWADEAV
-851 WTQTD
+851 WTQAD
-856 INNSSYKHL
+856 INNSSYENL

-873 DFTRFDDVTTSAGE
+873 DFTRFDDVKTSAGE
-887 SVFLNPTSGG
+887 SVFLNPASGG

-904 RVVFSGNN
+904 RVVFSGSNFS
-912 ANLNKALIDNLFQED
+912 LNKALIDNLFQENVND
-927 ANSRYTLGEAMMY
+927 RYTLGEAMMY
-940 TKRQLNDS
+940 TKRQLWDT
-948 NKLNFILIGDPALKF
+948 NKLNFILIGDPALKL

-979 VSDEPFEFKA
+979 VSDNPFEFKA

-996 GEILNPSDSFAAD
+996 GEILDPSGEFAAD
-1009 FTGVLSSTIFDSQS
+1009 FSGVLNSTVFDSQS
-1023 SITTLGNSSE
+1023 SITTLGNSSD

-1046 GRDSVRNGKFS
+1046 GRDSVRDGKFS

-1070 KKGKLNLYASSETK
+1070 EEGKLNLYASSETLKK

-1127 NTTPYFVAKLWDKS
+1127 NATPYFVARLWDKS

-1147 SSVGHDMMLTIDSMP
+1147 SSVGHDMILTIDSMP

-1176 DSENEGLVQFSIPE
+1176 DSENEGLVQFSVPE
-1190 LEPGMHTAEFKV
+1190 LEPGTHTAEFKV

-1207 NSTTYTF
+1207 NSTTYVF
-1214 TFEVAEGLKPNL
+1214 TFEVEEGLKPNL
-1226 IELYATPNPARDQ
+1226 IEIYATPNPARDQ
-1239 VEFFLH
+1239 VEFYLH

-1259 YDMTGKFLWSTEKSG
+1259 YDMTGKFLWSAEKSG

-1279 KAYIVTWNLTDNGG
+1279 KAYVVTWNLTDNGG

-1308 TNNSKEATK
+1308 ANNSKEATK

>member
-1 MKIIAVGMNYAA
+1 
-13 HNKELHHSLELSEP
+13 
-27 TIFMKSDSS
+27 
-36 LLKDGKPFFIPDFSS
+36 
-51 EVHYETE
+51 
-58 IVVRIDRLGK
+58 
-68 NIAERFAHRYY
+68 
-79 NEVTV
+79 
-84 GIDFTARDL
+84 
-93 QNKLRAQGLP
+93 
-103 WEISKAFDNS
+103 
-113 AVIGTFIPLEQAGDV
+113 
-128 NRLPFHLDINGSK
+128 
-141 VQEGNTSNMLFSV
+141 
-154 DKIIAYVSRFFTLKI
+154 
-169 GDLIYTCWRRSREDR
+169 
-184 RSSGGISWRAE
+184 
-195 ASGFLCEMR
+195 
-204 RLIYIFIIGLLL
+204 
-216 CSYTWADGSRYAS
+216 
-229 KSLLS
+229 
-234 EGKWVKIRV
+234 
-243 DKTGIYK
+243 
-250 LSYADLKNMGFS
+250 
-262 DPSKVSVHGYG
+262 
-273 GWPLDEDFSKEYIDD
+273 
-288 VPSTPV
+288 
-294 WRGSDYLL
+294 
-302 FYGKGPVKW
+302 
-311 EYDSSSQTFVHTNNP
+311 
-326 YSLYGYYFVTDATPT
+326 
-341 NDMTSVAQASG
+341 
-352 ASTRITTYDD
+352 
-362 YLLHEQELVS
+362 
-372 VNQSGREFFGEDFS
+372 
-386 GARPR
+386 
-391 TISTFSSIPGI
+391 
-402 TDADGK
+402 
-408 VTMRFISRINS
+408 MRFISRINS

-675 GISGEVQGVSRSNM
+675 GISGEVQGVSWSNM

-873 DFTRFDDVTTSAGE
+873 DFTRFDDVKTSAGE

-912 ANLNKALIDNLFQED
+912 ANLNKALIDNLFQEG

-996 GEILNPSDSFAAD
+996 GEILNPSGSFAAD

-1226 IELYATPNPARDQ
+1226 IEMYATPNPARDQ

>member
-1 MKIIAVGMNYAA
+1 MY
-13 HNKELHHSLELSEP
+13 
-27 TIFMKSDSS
+27 
-36 LLKDGKPFFIPDFSS
+36 
-51 EVHYETE
+51 
-58 IVVRIDRLGK
+58 
-68 NIAERFAHRYY
+68 
-79 NEVTV
+79 
-84 GIDFTARDL
+84 
-93 QNKLRAQGLP
+93 
-103 WEISKAFDNS
+103 
-113 AVIGTFIPLEQAGDV
+113 
-128 NRLPFHLDINGSK
+128 
-141 VQEGNTSNMLFSV
+141 
-154 DKIIAYVSRFFTLKI
+154 
-169 GDLIYTCWRRSREDR
+169 
-184 RSSGGISWRAE
+184 
-195 ASGFLCEMR
+195 
-204 RLIYIFIIGLLL
+204 
-216 CSYTWADGSRYAS
+216 
-229 KSLLS
+229 
-234 EGKWVKIRV
+234 
-243 DKTGIYK
+243 
-250 LSYADLKNMGFS
+250 
-262 DPSKVSVHGYG
+262 
-273 GWPLDEDFSKEYIDD
+273 
-288 VPSTPV
+288 
-294 WRGSDYLL
+294 
-302 FYGKGPVKW
+302 
-311 EYDSSSQTFVHTNNP
+311 
-326 YSLYGYYFVTDATPT
+326 
-341 NDMTSVAQASG
+341 
-352 ASTRITTYDD
+352 
-362 YLLHEQELVS
+362 
-372 VNQSGREFFGEDFS
+372 
-386 GARPR
+386 
-391 TISTFSSIPGI
+391 
-402 TDADGK
+402 
-408 VTMRFISRINS
+408 
-419 GSGTASLS
+419 
-427 INDSELLDITIPS
+427 
-440 IQTVSSNVR
+440 
-449 SYTKAIPGTTTALW
+449 
-463 KGSKSEK
+463 
-470 NNVVVSYSSSGHTNV
+470 
-485 RLDYIRMQFVRTLRP
+485 
-500 YGACT
+500 

-675 GISGEVQGVSRSNM
+675 GISGEVQGVSWSNM

-873 DFTRFDDVTTSAGE
+873 DFTRFDDVKTSAGE

-912 ANLNKALIDNLFQED
+912 ANLNKALIDNLFQEG

-996 GEILNPSDSFAAD
+996 GEILNPSGSFAAD

-1103 TDTIGPEIR
+1103 TDTIGPKIR

-1190 LEPGMHTAEFKV
+1190 MEPGMHTAEFKV

-1226 IELYATPNPARDQ
+1226 IEMYATPNPARDQ

>member
-1 MKIIAVGMNYAA
+1 M
-13 HNKELHHSLELSEP
+13 
-27 TIFMKSDSS
+27 
-36 LLKDGKPFFIPDFSS
+36 
-51 EVHYETE
+51 
-58 IVVRIDRLGK
+58 
-68 NIAERFAHRYY
+68 
-79 NEVTV
+79 
-84 GIDFTARDL
+84 
-93 QNKLRAQGLP
+93 
-103 WEISKAFDNS
+103 
-113 AVIGTFIPLEQAGDV
+113 
-128 NRLPFHLDINGSK
+128 
-141 VQEGNTSNMLFSV
+141 
-154 DKIIAYVSRFFTLKI
+154 
-169 GDLIYTCWRRSREDR
+169 
-184 RSSGGISWRAE
+184 
-195 ASGFLCEMR
+195 
-204 RLIYIFIIGLLL
+204 
-216 CSYTWADGSRYAS
+216 
-229 KSLLS
+229 
-234 EGKWVKIRV
+234 
-243 DKTGIYK
+243 
-250 LSYADLKNMGFS
+250 
-262 DPSKVSVHGYG
+262 
-273 GWPLDEDFSKEYIDD
+273 
-288 VPSTPV
+288 
-294 WRGSDYLL
+294 
-302 FYGKGPVKW
+302 
-311 EYDSSSQTFVHTNNP
+311 
-326 YSLYGYYFVTDATPT
+326 
-341 NDMTSVAQASG
+341 
-352 ASTRITTYDD
+352 
-362 YLLHEQELVS
+362 
-372 VNQSGREFFGEDFS
+372 
-386 GARPR
+386 
-391 TISTFSSIPGI
+391 
-402 TDADGK
+402 
-408 VTMRFISRINS
+408 
-419 GSGTASLS
+419 
-427 INDSELLDITIPS
+427 
-440 IQTVSSNVR
+440 
-449 SYTKAIPGTTTALW
+449 
-463 KGSKSEK
+463 
-470 NNVVVSYSSSGHTNV
+470 
-485 RLDYIRMQFVRTLRP
+485 
-500 YGACT
+500 
-505 FFRSLTSVGN
+505 
-515 ASRFVISEANSNTL
+515 
-529 VFDVTDAL
+529 
-537 NVKRVEADLNGSE
+537 
-550 LSFTIPAGRL
+550 
-560 REFVLVQ
+560 LVQ

-675 GISGEVQGVSRSNM
+675 GISGEVQGVSWSNM

-873 DFTRFDDVTTSAGE
+873 DFTRFDDVKTSAGE

-912 ANLNKALIDNLFQED
+912 ANLNKALIDNLFQEG

-996 GEILNPSDSFAAD
+996 GEILNPSGSFAAD

-1190 LEPGMHTAEFKV
+1190 MEPGMHTAEFKV

-1226 IELYATPNPARDQ
+1226 IEMYATPNPARDQ

>member
-1 MKIIAVGMNYAA
+1 
-13 HNKELHHSLELSEP
+13 
-27 TIFMKSDSS
+27 
-36 LLKDGKPFFIPDFSS
+36 
-51 EVHYETE
+51 
-58 IVVRIDRLGK
+58 
-68 NIAERFAHRYY
+68 
-79 NEVTV
+79 
-84 GIDFTARDL
+84 
-93 QNKLRAQGLP
+93 
-103 WEISKAFDNS
+103 
-113 AVIGTFIPLEQAGDV
+113 
-128 NRLPFHLDINGSK
+128 
-141 VQEGNTSNMLFSV
+141 
-154 DKIIAYVSRFFTLKI
+154 
-169 GDLIYTCWRRSREDR
+169 
-184 RSSGGISWRAE
+184 
-195 ASGFLCEMR
+195 MR

-515 ASRFVISEANSNTL
+515 SSRFVISEANSNTL

-587 GLEQRDMIIISAPS
+587 GLEQRDMIIISAPA

-865 PVWVTATC
+865 PVWVTA
-873 DFTRFDDVTTSAGE
+873 
-887 SVFLNPTSGG
+887 
-897 IALFTTT
+897 
-904 RVVFSGNN
+904 
-912 ANLNKALIDNLFQED
+912 
-927 ANSRYTLGEAMMY
+927 
-940 TKRQLNDS
+940 
-948 NKLNFILIGDPALKF
+948 
-963 AYPEYKAR
+963 
-971 VTAVNGEA
+971 VNGEA

-1226 IELYATPNPARDQ
+1226 IEMYATPNPARDQ

>member
-1 MKIIAVGMNYAA
+1 M
-13 HNKELHHSLELSEP
+13 
-27 TIFMKSDSS
+27 SD
-36 LLKDGKPFFIPDFSS
+36 
-51 EVHYETE
+51 
-58 IVVRIDRLGK
+58 RIQR
-68 NIAERFAHRYY
+68 RF
-79 NEVTV
+79 
-84 GIDFTARDL
+84 
-93 QNKLRAQGLP
+93 
-103 WEISKAFDNS
+103 
-113 AVIGTFIPLEQAGDV
+113 
-128 NRLPFHLDINGSK
+128 
-141 VQEGNTSNMLFSV
+141 
-154 DKIIAYVSRFFTLKI
+154 
-169 GDLIYTCWRRSREDR
+169 
-184 RSSGGISWRAE
+184 
-195 ASGFLCEMR
+195 
-204 RLIYIFIIGLLL
+204 
-216 CSYTWADGSRYAS
+216 
-229 KSLLS
+229 
-234 EGKWVKIRV
+234 
-243 DKTGIYK
+243 
-250 LSYADLKNMGFS
+250 
-262 DPSKVSVHGYG
+262 
-273 GWPLDEDFSKEYIDD
+273 
-288 VPSTPV
+288 
-294 WRGSDYLL
+294 
-302 FYGKGPVKW
+302 
-311 EYDSSSQTFVHTNNP
+311 
-326 YSLYGYYFVTDATPT
+326 
-341 NDMTSVAQASG
+341 
-352 ASTRITTYDD
+352 
-362 YLLHEQELVS
+362 
-372 VNQSGREFFGEDFS
+372 
-386 GARPR
+386 
-391 TISTFSSIPGI
+391 
-402 TDADGK
+402 
-408 VTMRFISRINS
+408 
-419 GSGTASLS
+419 
-427 INDSELLDITIPS
+427 
-440 IQTVSSNVR
+440 
-449 SYTKAIPGTTTALW
+449 PGTTTALW

-515 ASRFVISEANSNTL
+515 SSRFVISEANSNTL

-745 DKTISYMENKDSG
+745 DKTISYMENKDLG

-873 DFTRFDDVTTSAGE
+873 DFTRFDDVKTSAGE

-996 GEILNPSDSFAAD
+996 GEILNPSGSFAAD

-1147 SSVGHDMMLTIDSMP
+1147 SSVGHDMILTIDSMP

-1226 IELYATPNPARDQ
+1226 IEMYATPNPARDQ

>member
-1 MKIIAVGMNYAA
+1 MY
-13 HNKELHHSLELSEP
+13 
-27 TIFMKSDSS
+27 
-36 LLKDGKPFFIPDFSS
+36 FFQK
-51 EVHYETE
+51 
-58 IVVRIDRLGK
+58 L
-68 NIAERFAHRYY
+68 
-79 NEVTV
+79 
-84 GIDFTARDL
+84 DL
-93 QNKLRAQGLP
+93 
-103 WEISKAFDNS
+103 
-113 AVIGTFIPLEQAGDV
+113 
-128 NRLPFHLDINGSK
+128 
-141 VQEGNTSNMLFSV
+141 
-154 DKIIAYVSRFFTLKI
+154 
-169 GDLIYTCWRRSREDR
+169 
-184 RSSGGISWRAE
+184 
-195 ASGFLCEMR
+195 
-204 RLIYIFIIGLLL
+204 
-216 CSYTWADGSRYAS
+216 
-229 KSLLS
+229 
-234 EGKWVKIRV
+234 
-243 DKTGIYK
+243 
-250 LSYADLKNMGFS
+250 
-262 DPSKVSVHGYG
+262 
-273 GWPLDEDFSKEYIDD
+273 
-288 VPSTPV
+288 
-294 WRGSDYLL
+294 
-302 FYGKGPVKW
+302 
-311 EYDSSSQTFVHTNNP
+311 
-326 YSLYGYYFVTDATPT
+326 
-341 NDMTSVAQASG
+341 
-352 ASTRITTYDD
+352 
-362 YLLHEQELVS
+362 
-372 VNQSGREFFGEDFS
+372 
-386 GARPR
+386 
-391 TISTFSSIPGI
+391 
-402 TDADGK
+402 
-408 VTMRFISRINS
+408 
-419 GSGTASLS
+419 
-427 INDSELLDITIPS
+427 
-440 IQTVSSNVR
+440 
-449 SYTKAIPGTTTALW
+449 
-463 KGSKSEK
+463 
-470 NNVVVSYSSSGHTNV
+470 
-485 RLDYIRMQFVRTLRP
+485 
-500 YGACT
+500 
-505 FFRSLTSVGN
+505 GN

-675 GISGEVQGVSRSNM
+675 GISGEVQGVSWSNM

-873 DFTRFDDVTTSAGE
+873 DFTRFDDVKTSAGE

-912 ANLNKALIDNLFQED
+912 ANLNKALIDNLFQEG

-996 GEILNPSDSFAAD
+996 GEILNPSGSFAAD

-1226 IELYATPNPARDQ
+1226 IEMYATPNPARDQ

>member
-1 MKIIAVGMNYAA
+1 M
-13 HNKELHHSLELSEP
+13 
-27 TIFMKSDSS
+27 
-36 LLKDGKPFFIPDFSS
+36 
-51 EVHYETE
+51 
-58 IVVRIDRLGK
+58 
-68 NIAERFAHRYY
+68 
-79 NEVTV
+79 
-84 GIDFTARDL
+84 
-93 QNKLRAQGLP
+93 
-103 WEISKAFDNS
+103 
-113 AVIGTFIPLEQAGDV
+113 
-128 NRLPFHLDINGSK
+128 
-141 VQEGNTSNMLFSV
+141 
-154 DKIIAYVSRFFTLKI
+154 
-169 GDLIYTCWRRSREDR
+169 
-184 RSSGGISWRAE
+184 
-195 ASGFLCEMR
+195 
-204 RLIYIFIIGLLL
+204 
-216 CSYTWADGSRYAS
+216 
-229 KSLLS
+229 
-234 EGKWVKIRV
+234 
-243 DKTGIYK
+243 
-250 LSYADLKNMGFS
+250 
-262 DPSKVSVHGYG
+262 
-273 GWPLDEDFSKEYIDD
+273 
-288 VPSTPV
+288 
-294 WRGSDYLL
+294 
-302 FYGKGPVKW
+302 
-311 EYDSSSQTFVHTNNP
+311 
-326 YSLYGYYFVTDATPT
+326 
-341 NDMTSVAQASG
+341 
-352 ASTRITTYDD
+352 
-362 YLLHEQELVS
+362 
-372 VNQSGREFFGEDFS
+372 
-386 GARPR
+386 
-391 TISTFSSIPGI
+391 
-402 TDADGK
+402 
-408 VTMRFISRINS
+408 
-419 GSGTASLS
+419 
-427 INDSELLDITIPS
+427 
-440 IQTVSSNVR
+440 
-449 SYTKAIPGTTTALW
+449 
-463 KGSKSEK
+463 
-470 NNVVVSYSSSGHTNV
+470 VSYSSSGHTNV

-500 YGACT
+500 YGAST

-745 DKTISYMENKDSG
+745 DKTISYMENKDLG

-794 MQPGFLVNKVYFDA
+794 VQPGFLVNKVYFDA

-873 DFTRFDDVTTSAGE
+873 DFTRFDDVKTSAGE

-996 GEILNPSDSFAAD
+996 GEILNPSGSFAAD

-1226 IELYATPNPARDQ
+1226 IEMYATPNPARDQ

>member
-1 MKIIAVGMNYAA
+1 M
-13 HNKELHHSLELSEP
+13 
-27 TIFMKSDSS
+27 
-36 LLKDGKPFFIPDFSS
+36 
-51 EVHYETE
+51 
-58 IVVRIDRLGK
+58 
-68 NIAERFAHRYY
+68 
-79 NEVTV
+79 
-84 GIDFTARDL
+84 
-93 QNKLRAQGLP
+93 
-103 WEISKAFDNS
+103 
-113 AVIGTFIPLEQAGDV
+113 
-128 NRLPFHLDINGSK
+128 
-141 VQEGNTSNMLFSV
+141 
-154 DKIIAYVSRFFTLKI
+154 
-169 GDLIYTCWRRSREDR
+169 
-184 RSSGGISWRAE
+184 
-195 ASGFLCEMR
+195 
-204 RLIYIFIIGLLL
+204 
-216 CSYTWADGSRYAS
+216 
-229 KSLLS
+229 
-234 EGKWVKIRV
+234 
-243 DKTGIYK
+243 
-250 LSYADLKNMGFS
+250 
-262 DPSKVSVHGYG
+262 
-273 GWPLDEDFSKEYIDD
+273 
-288 VPSTPV
+288 
-294 WRGSDYLL
+294 
-302 FYGKGPVKW
+302 
-311 EYDSSSQTFVHTNNP
+311 
-326 YSLYGYYFVTDATPT
+326 
-341 NDMTSVAQASG
+341 
-352 ASTRITTYDD
+352 
-362 YLLHEQELVS
+362 
-372 VNQSGREFFGEDFS
+372 
-386 GARPR
+386 
-391 TISTFSSIPGI
+391 
-402 TDADGK
+402 
-408 VTMRFISRINS
+408 
-419 GSGTASLS
+419 
-427 INDSELLDITIPS
+427 
-440 IQTVSSNVR
+440 
-449 SYTKAIPGTTTALW
+449 
-463 KGSKSEK
+463 
-470 NNVVVSYSSSGHTNV
+470 
-485 RLDYIRMQFVRTLRP
+485 
-500 YGACT
+500 
-505 FFRSLTSVGN
+505 TSVGN

-927 ANSRYTLGEAMMY
+927 ANSHYTLGEAMMY

-996 GEILNPSDSFAAD
+996 GEILNPSGSFAAD

-1084 EAQGSFFDFIVGGT
+1084 EAQGSFFNFIVGGT

-1226 IELYATPNPARDQ
+1226 IEMYATPNPARDQ

>member
-1 MKIIAVGMNYAA
+1 M
-13 HNKELHHSLELSEP
+13 
-27 TIFMKSDSS
+27 
-36 LLKDGKPFFIPDFSS
+36 
-51 EVHYETE
+51 
-58 IVVRIDRLGK
+58 
-68 NIAERFAHRYY
+68 
-79 NEVTV
+79 
-84 GIDFTARDL
+84 
-93 QNKLRAQGLP
+93 
-103 WEISKAFDNS
+103 
-113 AVIGTFIPLEQAGDV
+113 
-128 NRLPFHLDINGSK
+128 
-141 VQEGNTSNMLFSV
+141 
-154 DKIIAYVSRFFTLKI
+154 
-169 GDLIYTCWRRSREDR
+169 
-184 RSSGGISWRAE
+184 
-195 ASGFLCEMR
+195 
-204 RLIYIFIIGLLL
+204 
-216 CSYTWADGSRYAS
+216 
-229 KSLLS
+229 
-234 EGKWVKIRV
+234 
-243 DKTGIYK
+243 
-250 LSYADLKNMGFS
+250 
-262 DPSKVSVHGYG
+262 
-273 GWPLDEDFSKEYIDD
+273 
-288 VPSTPV
+288 
-294 WRGSDYLL
+294 
-302 FYGKGPVKW
+302 
-311 EYDSSSQTFVHTNNP
+311 
-326 YSLYGYYFVTDATPT
+326 
-341 NDMTSVAQASG
+341 
-352 ASTRITTYDD
+352 
-362 YLLHEQELVS
+362 
-372 VNQSGREFFGEDFS
+372 
-386 GARPR
+386 
-391 TISTFSSIPGI
+391 
-402 TDADGK
+402 
-408 VTMRFISRINS
+408 
-419 GSGTASLS
+419 
-427 INDSELLDITIPS
+427 
-440 IQTVSSNVR
+440 
-449 SYTKAIPGTTTALW
+449 
-463 KGSKSEK
+463 
-470 NNVVVSYSSSGHTNV
+470 
-485 RLDYIRMQFVRTLRP
+485 
-500 YGACT
+500 
-505 FFRSLTSVGN
+505 
-515 ASRFVISEANSNTL
+515 
-529 VFDVTDAL
+529 
-537 NVKRVEADLNGSE
+537 
-550 LSFTIPAGRL
+550 

-873 DFTRFDDVTTSAGE
+873 DFTRFDDVKTSAGE

-927 ANSRYTLGEAMMY
+927 ANSHYTLGEAMMY

-996 GEILNPSDSFAAD
+996 GEILNPSGSFAAD

-1226 IELYATPNPARDQ
+1226 IEMYATPNPARDQ

>member
-1 MKIIAVGMNYAA
+1 MRLA
-13 HNKELHHSLELSEP
+13 
-27 TIFMKSDSS
+27 
-36 LLKDGKPFFIPDFSS
+36 LL
-51 EVHYETE
+51 
-58 IVVRIDRLGK
+58 
-68 NIAERFAHRYY
+68 
-79 NEVTV
+79 
-84 GIDFTARDL
+84 
-93 QNKLRAQGLP
+93 
-103 WEISKAFDNS
+103 
-113 AVIGTFIPLEQAGDV
+113 
-128 NRLPFHLDINGSK
+128 
-141 VQEGNTSNMLFSV
+141 
-154 DKIIAYVSRFFTLKI
+154 
-169 GDLIYTCWRRSREDR
+169 
-184 RSSGGISWRAE
+184 
-195 ASGFLCEMR
+195 
-204 RLIYIFIIGLLL
+204 
-216 CSYTWADGSRYAS
+216 
-229 KSLLS
+229 
-234 EGKWVKIRV
+234 
-243 DKTGIYK
+243 
-250 LSYADLKNMGFS
+250 
-262 DPSKVSVHGYG
+262 
-273 GWPLDEDFSKEYIDD
+273 
-288 VPSTPV
+288 
-294 WRGSDYLL
+294 
-302 FYGKGPVKW
+302 
-311 EYDSSSQTFVHTNNP
+311 
-326 YSLYGYYFVTDATPT
+326 
-341 NDMTSVAQASG
+341 
-352 ASTRITTYDD
+352 
-362 YLLHEQELVS
+362 
-372 VNQSGREFFGEDFS
+372 
-386 GARPR
+386 
-391 TISTFSSIPGI
+391 
-402 TDADGK
+402 
-408 VTMRFISRINS
+408 
-419 GSGTASLS
+419 
-427 INDSELLDITIPS
+427 
-440 IQTVSSNVR
+440 
-449 SYTKAIPGTTTALW
+449 
-463 KGSKSEK
+463 
-470 NNVVVSYSSSGHTNV
+470 
-485 RLDYIRMQFVRTLRP
+485 
-500 YGACT
+500 
-505 FFRSLTSVGN
+505 
-515 ASRFVISEANSNTL
+515 L

-675 GISGEVQGVSRSNM
+675 GISGEVQGVSWSNM

-873 DFTRFDDVTTSAGE
+873 DFTRFDDVKTSAGE

-912 ANLNKALIDNLFQED
+912 ANLNKALIDNLFQEG

-996 GEILNPSDSFAAD
+996 GEILNPSGSFAAD

-1226 IELYATPNPARDQ
+1226 IEMYATPNPARDQ